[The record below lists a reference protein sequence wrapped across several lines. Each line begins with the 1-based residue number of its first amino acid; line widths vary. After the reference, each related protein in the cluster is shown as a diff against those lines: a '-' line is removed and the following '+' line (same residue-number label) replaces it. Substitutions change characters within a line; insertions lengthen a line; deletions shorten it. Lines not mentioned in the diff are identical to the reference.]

1 MKNEQGGEVA
11 MKDKKSDDWWW
22 KEEKEREDKSLPE
35 DEQKTLIDEKA
46 KQEKEEIWPPKEIAE
61 ERVLP
66 LPKGI
71 LSQELHAH
79 FKLINIS
86 GTFKRTRG
94 LPHFFSV
101 ERDDTLIGIG
111 KKAHIKLDDPNSVR
125 VEHAKLIYKEKE
137 KAFVIYPI
145 GDAPVFVN
153 GNRVSAKGLALKS
166 EDRVKIGSAD
176 LIFFQVDLPKR
187 EKKTELPK
195 EEQETL
201 VETEES

>member
-94 LPHFFSV
+94 LPHFFFC
-101 ERDDTLIGIG
+101 RKRRHTYWDW
-111 KKAHIKLDDPNSVR
+111 
-125 VEHAKLIYKEKE
+125 EK
-137 KAFVIYPI
+137 
-145 GDAPVFVN
+145 G
-153 GNRVSAKGLALKS
+153 
-166 EDRVKIGSAD
+166 
-176 LIFFQVDLPKR
+176 
-187 EKKTELPK
+187 TH
-195 EEQETL
+195 
-201 VETEES
+201 